1 MSRHHDKLAP
11 HLSGLSTGKGPL
23 LGEEPPVIC
32 PYCGAFND
40 KVIDSR
46 SSDGGLVIRRRRECL
61 GCSKRFT
68 TYERVE
74 KTSRLMVVKKDGR
87 REPFDPQKILSGVQ
101 SACGKRPI
109 AEERKLQLVQVVED
123 ELHREFDREVD
134 SAEVGRRVAARLREI
149 DQIAYIRFASE
160 YYNFR
165 SLDDITDEVSVLKS
179 RPVEL
184 PNQEPL
190 FPQ

>member
-1 MSRHHDKLAP
+1 M
-11 HLSGLSTGKGPL
+11 
-23 LGEEPPVIC
+23 IC

-61 GCSKRFT
+61 ACSKRFT

-87 REPFDPQKILSGVQ
+87 REPFNPQKILGSVQ
-101 SACGKRPI
+101 AACGKRPI
-109 AEERKLQLVQVVED
+109 AEDRKSQLAQQVED
-123 ELHREFDREVD
+123 EVHREFDREVD
-134 SAEVGRRVAARLREI
+134 SAEIGKRVAVRLREI
-149 DQIAYIRFASE
+149 DQVAYIRYASE
-160 YYNFR
+160 YYRFR
-165 SLDDITDEVSVLKS
+165 TVDEFAEEVNVLKS

>member
-1 MSRHHDKLAP
+1 
-11 HLSGLSTGKGPL
+11 
-23 LGEEPPVIC
+23 VIC

-46 SSDGGLVIRRRRECL
+46 ASDGGLVIRRRRECL
-61 GCSKRFT
+61 ACGKRFT

-87 REPFDPQKILSGVQ
+87 REPFDGTKILASVQ
-101 SACGKRPI
+101 AACGKRPI
-109 AEERKLQLVQVVED
+109 AEDRKSQLVQQVED
-123 ELHREFDREVD
+123 DVHREFDREVE
-134 SAEVGRRVAARLREI
+134 SAEIGRRVAAKLREI
-149 DQIAYIRFASE
+149 DQIAYIRYASE
-160 YYNFR
+160 YYRFR
-165 SLDDITDEVSVLKS
+165 SVDDIADEVNVLKS

-184 PNQEPL
+184 PNQAPL